1 MNYTEKLIS
10 TREENIQAVKNIWG
24 FYCEGI
30 EEFLSDE
37 EIEETLAQQIIY
49 SLATIH

>member
-1 MNYTEKLIS
+1 MNYTQNLSS
-10 TREENIQAVKNIWG
+10 TREENINAVKQLWG

-49 SLATIH
+49 SLATVH